1 MGFIFT
7 VRACGYL
14 LGSVAAGLLTDRYP
28 ARSKLWI
35 ALSLLAT
42 AGGAAAVPLSRR
54 SVLGSWVGVRR
65 LFHLSVFLTA
75 SRIVLPKILVL
86 TRCPIPRSG
95 IATVP

>member
-1 MGFIFT
+1 MGLIFT

-54 SVLGSWVGVRR
+54 SVLGSWVRRSAPFPPFRIPYRVPHGV
-65 LFHLSVFLTA
+65 T
-75 SRIVLPKILVL
+75 
-86 TRCPIPRSG
+86 PRS
-95 IATVP
+95 